1 MYKFGQISTQRLST
15 VDGRLQTIAR
25 LALRISSRRKD
36 GGVDFAIPS
45 SGGKRTAEEQNE
57 LYKKNVSKADGYN
70 KKSYHQTGLALDV
83 IPYVSVEGIKGNAIY
98 SKRISNQKRTMY
110 FHMVAV
116 CMLEAANKLGM
127 QISWGG
133 NWQTF
138 NDMPH
143 YQLNKES
150 V

>member
-1 MYKFGQISTQRLST
+1 MYKFGTTSHDRLAT
-15 VDGRLQTIAR
+15 VDQRLQTIAL

-45 SGGKRTAEEQNE
+45 YGGKRTAEEQNM
-57 LYKKNVSKADGYN
+57 LFKKKVSKADGYD

-83 IPYVSVEGIKGNAIY
+83 IPYVKAEGVKGNAIY
-98 SKRISNQKRTMY
+98 TKKISAQKRTMY
-110 FHMVAV
+110 FHMIAV
-116 CMLEAANKLGM
+116 CMLEAANRLGYKLT
-127 QISWGG
+127 WGG

-143 YQLNKES
+143 WQIAKES
-150 V
+150 